1 MAIKRARDAL
11 CLYQA
16 RRARPRAE
24 LPKEPLPPP
33 GKSNR
38 SGVTLGLPEM
48 RNQPNK
54 VRRKW
59 KTKKETRLE
68 SSCEW
73 SKLIKVARYANADYR
88 IFDYAPDAS
97 PEDPRLVEWALTAD
111 NGGGMGTSE
120 KGRAEVEARD
130 FPPEDKTKEVSD
142 KLGDKTD
149 GEAVRE
155 VPK

>member
-1 MAIKRARDAL
+1 
-11 CLYQA
+11 
-16 RRARPRAE
+16 
-24 LPKEPLPPP
+24 
-33 GKSNR
+33 
-38 SGVTLGLPEM
+38 M
-48 RNQPNK
+48 RNQPHK
-54 VRRKW
+54 VRRTEKA
-59 KTKKETRLE
+59 TKLE
-68 SSCEW
+68 FLCEW
-73 SKLIKVARYANADYR
+73 SKLIIDARYANADYR